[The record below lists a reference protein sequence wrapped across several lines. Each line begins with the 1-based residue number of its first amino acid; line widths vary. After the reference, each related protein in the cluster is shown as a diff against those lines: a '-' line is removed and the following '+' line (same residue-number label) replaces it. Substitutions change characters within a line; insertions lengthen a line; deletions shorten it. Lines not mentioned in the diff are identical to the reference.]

1 MTDAPAT
8 TLAAVPESDSNEIDP
23 RGPRLLTPSKV
34 TAWLDCPHYLTLKH
48 RVEQGTFKAT
58 NGGVGEFARLLMDK
72 GLEHERACL
81 ADYQRSG
88 KTVHIVPDRP
98 NGEKFEH
105 WVARVGDVMS
115 SAYDVIYQM
124 PFVHGGMRGIAD
136 FLVKHTFED
145 GTFTYEPL
153 DAKLARKEAKPGHV
167 LQLCFYA
174 DAIEAAGR
182 PAPPQIY
189 VWLGSGKVESI
200 RLAEVRAYWRRLQ
213 LQKFTEHLQFQFS
226 LRQVQRAVLGDVKA
240 GLLAQFQPARPAP
253 QGVRTHGP
261 TGRPSRRRGKGT
273 RQGPRRRRVPAQ
285 GNRRQGD

>member
-1 MTDAPAT
+1 MTNAPVIT
-8 TLAAVPESDSNEIDP
+8 PAAVRSSDSMVTSGNS
-23 RGPRLLTPSKV
+23 PRLLTPSKV

-48 RVEQGTFKAT
+48 RVEAGTFKAT

-81 ADYQRSG
+81 AEYQCSG

-98 NGEKFEH
+98 KDEKFEH

-115 SAYDVIYQM
+115 EGYDVIYQM

-145 GTFTYEPL
+145 GTFTYEPV

-182 PAPPQIY
+182 PAPPHDPHLAR
-189 VWLGSGKVESI
+189 VGGGGADSAGRGARVLATPAASVEGGDVAASGGAANGPS
-200 RLAEVRAYWRRLQ
+200 EVQ
-213 LQKFTEHLQFQFS
+213 S
-226 LRQVQRAVLGDVKA
+226 LRFL
-240 GLLAQFQPARPAP
+240 
-253 QGVRTHGP
+253 
-261 TGRPSRRRGKGT
+261 
-273 RQGPRRRRVPAQ
+273 
-285 GNRRQGD
+285 